1 MKANKAISIK
11 WQDCSIGAWSVALW
25 SVQSDLGPHFLV
37 KWSEP
42 MSWRSVVEPGPY
54 CWKELVFLVAA
65 RIIKIKACCEWQ
77 GPSPRLGAWTKH
89 RNVAAGASFW
99 RRCIRCG
106 QPGIL
111 FFRLG
116 TQIAMSCIT
125 IYRSVAATD
134 LMKVIFTSQKIQMLL
149 KSTKGEIEVYLCP
162 DPNDVPLPS
171 ENQLSPEEDTPNV
184 IDFSTP
190 PGMLV
195 SLQHFPT
202 IRLIANELL
211 GLFIFHT

>member
-1 MKANKAISIK
+1 MLRVAGFISAAWRLDK
-11 WQDCSIGAWSVALW
+11 TQKRRSGGELLAALYSMWPARDSIFQTWHTD
-25 SVQSDLGPHFLV
+25 SD
-37 KWSEP
+37 
-42 MSWRSVVEPGPY
+42 VV
-54 CWKELVFLVAA
+54 
-65 RIIKIKACCEWQ
+65 
-77 GPSPRLGAWTKH
+77 H
-89 RNVAAGASFW
+89 H
-99 RRCIRCG
+99 
-106 QPGIL
+106 
-111 FFRLG
+111 
-116 TQIAMSCIT
+116 IT
-125 IYRSVAATD
+125 TYRSVAATD
-134 LMKVIFTSQKIQMLL
+134 LVKVIFTSQKIQMLL